1 MLVPE
6 DNDVLD
12 TTILMIVVYFKTYKF
27 FTCTYLIRQFYLD
40 QALMDNRPDQIQWEL
55 VYREI
60 KTDQPIITLYDV
72 VWDDYLSD
80 ENKVATGNINKDK
93 FKDVDLMKPA
103 KDPED
108 EQQERNQAL
117 KQLGLGLAR
126 NV

>member
-1 MLVPE
+1 MPE

-27 FTCTYLIRQFYLD
+27 FTCTYLIRQFYMD
-40 QALMDNRPDQIQWEL
+40 EALMNERPDPIRWAI

-80 ENKVATGNINKDK
+80 NRTATGNIKKDK
-93 FKDVDLMKPA
+93 FKDVDLMKSTN
-103 KDPED
+103 DPEE
-108 EQQERNQAL
+108 EQLERNQAL
-117 KQLGLGLAR
+117 KQLGLGIDRTL
-126 NV
+126 